1 MVALSTDSGSRNSS
15 AGHGLCFVFLDKR
28 VALFKIITE
37 IGYRRTVAINL
48 RKCRGGGPA
57 MDYHL
62 NQREYENS
70 SSLHATASLRAGSRM
85 GSTRTSGE
93 ASRKK

>member
-1 MVALSTDSGSRNSS
+1 MVALSTDSGSRYSS

-48 RKCRGGGPA
+48 RKCRGGGTCNG
-57 MDYHL
+57 L
-62 NQREYENS
+62 S
-70 SSLHATASLRAGSRM
+70 S
-85 GSTRTSGE
+85 
-93 ASRKK
+93 

>member
-48 RKCRGGGPA
+48 RKCRGGGTCNG
-57 MDYHL
+57 L
-62 NQREYENS
+62 S
-70 SSLHATASLRAGSRM
+70 S
-85 GSTRTSGE
+85 
-93 ASRKK
+93 